1 MNEGVTPHV
10 RSVSR
15 QASFRYALRGVGQL
29 VLTQT
34 NARIHAFAAAG
45 VIMAAWWLR
54 VSTVEWGVLFLAIG
68 LVLCAEGLNTAIE
81 FVVDLASP
89 QWHALARDAKD
100 VAAGAVLLASLAA
113 AACGIVILLPKLMAR
128 F

>member
-1 MNEGVTPHV
+1 MSKDVTPSV
-10 RSVSR
+10 QSVSR
-15 QASFRYALRGVGQL
+15 QASLRYAIRGVLQL
-29 VLTQT
+29 VQTQT
-34 NARIHAFAAAG
+34 NARIHLCAAVL
-45 VIMAAWWLR
+45 VIAVAWWLQ
-54 VSTVEWGVLFLAIG
+54 VSPVEWGVLLLAIG

-113 AACGIVILLPKLMAR
+113 AATGCVVLLPKIIAK